1 MTTSRPAAAALHADL
16 DEATLRA
23 ALELAVRAPSLHNSQ
38 PWRWRLDGSIVHLYL
53 DAARQLRATD
63 PDARELVISCGAA
76 LHHLQVA
83 LAGQG
88 RQVRVRR
95 LPDPAEPTWLASITL
110 TGHPPAPAD
119 AGLANAILT
128 RRTDRRRFGSWPVP
142 ADLIGELLELADLRG
157 ARLLPITEPA
167 PRRRLFRAIADAAE
181 RQAADPALTAEL
193 ATWSGRDAGSVD
205 GVPAAHV
212 PMPQRVPGQPPL
224 RPFAHPQLRESTHD
238 GEPEAA
244 ALLLLSTTGDGPL
257 QWLLAGEITSAALLA
272 VTRDGLASSVLSQ
285 PLEIDDTRAFLRQHV
300 AGGGLWHPQLLLR
313 LGWLPAG
320 TPSLPPTPR
329 RPLDELLVVPDPGNR
344 DRTTSRP
351 RGPISAGRPAVS
363 GTGGAQHARGRATDV
378 ATSAADER
386 TH

>member
-1 MTTSRPAAAALHADL
+1 M
-16 DEATLRA
+16 RA

-76 LHHLQVA
+76 LHHLQVG

-95 LPDPAEPTWLASITL
+95 LPDPAEPTLLASITL
-110 TGHPPAPAD
+110 TDHLPAPAD
-119 AGLANAILT
+119 SGLGNAILS

-142 ADLIGELLELADLRG
+142 AELIGELLELADLRG
-157 ARLLPITEPA
+157 ARLLPVTEPTL
-167 PRRRLFRAIADAAE
+167 RRRLFRAIAVAAE

-193 ATWSGRDAGSVD
+193 AAWSGRNPGSAD

-212 PMPQRVPGQPPL
+212 PEPQRAPGQPPL
-224 RPFAHPQLRESTHD
+224 RPFSHPQLPESTHD

-244 ALLLLSTTGDGPL
+244 ALLLLSTIGDGPL

-285 PLEIDDTRAFLRQHV
+285 PLEVDDTRAFLRRHV
-300 AGGGLWHPQLLLR
+300 AGGGLWQPQLVLR

-320 TPSLPPTPR
+320 TPPLPPTPR
-329 RPLDELLVVPDPGNR
+329 HSLDELLVVPDRGR
-344 DRTTSRP
+344 GDRTTSWP
-351 RGPISAGRPAVS
+351 SDPTDVGRPAVS
-363 GTGGAQHARGRATDV
+363 GTVGAQHARGRATNI
-378 ATSAADER
+378 ATGAADER
-386 TH
+386 THS